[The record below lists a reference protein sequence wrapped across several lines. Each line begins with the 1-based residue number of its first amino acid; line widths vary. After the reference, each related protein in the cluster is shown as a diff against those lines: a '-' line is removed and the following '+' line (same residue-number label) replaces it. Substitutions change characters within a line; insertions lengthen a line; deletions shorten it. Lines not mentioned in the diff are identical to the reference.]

1 MKPGCGIIL
10 YRNNKEKIEYLG
22 LEAPPHLQR
31 KNKGKWDLPKGIKD
45 GNESD
50 LETAIRETWEE
61 TDLLLHGRALSE
73 EKMTVGPLTMY
84 YAECPLNKEPRLL
97 TNPQTGIQEHVS
109 YRWMSGIEL
118 YTHCYEWLKPFVKW
132 ATSKIEC
139 S

>member
-10 YRNNKEKIEYLG
+10 YRNNNGKIEYLG
-22 LEAPPHLQR
+22 LEAPAHLQT

-61 TDLLLHGRALSE
+61 TGLLLHDHDLSGE
-73 EKMTVGPLTMY
+73 TMTVGPLTMY
-84 YAECPLNKEPRLL
+84 YANCPSHKVPRLL
-97 TNPQTGIQEHVS
+97 TNPQTGIQEHTS
-109 YRWMSGIEL
+109 FKWLSGIEL
-118 YTHCYEWLKPFVKW
+118 YTYCYEWLKPFVKW
-132 ATSKIEC
+132 ASSKIEA